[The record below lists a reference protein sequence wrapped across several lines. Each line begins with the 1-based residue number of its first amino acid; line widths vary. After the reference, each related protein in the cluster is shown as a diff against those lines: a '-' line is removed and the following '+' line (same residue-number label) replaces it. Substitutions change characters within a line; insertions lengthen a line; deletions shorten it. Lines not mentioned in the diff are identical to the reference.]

1 MKKDIFINID
11 DFKSI
16 FEIEI
21 ENIPNQEFDLNIN
34 EKTYTIELRE
44 LNERIYI
51 TISRDTEIL
60 CLNSNIKLNVDLIYF
75 SADDIAFFFLQK
87 NNKWLDSN
95 FKIENL
101 VNDLGFYY
109 GII

>member
-16 FEIEI
+16 FEVEI
-21 ENIPNQEFDLNIN
+21 ENIPNQEFNLNIN

-51 TISRDTEIL
+51 TISRDNEIL
-60 CLNSNIKLNVDLIYF
+60 CLNSNIELRLNIALYITKYGL
-75 SADDIAFFFLQK
+75 SAVLAISVTEPSSITSSKDCCCFL
-87 NNKWLDSN
+87 
-95 FKIENL
+95 FKA
-101 VNDLGFYY
+101 
-109 GII
+109 